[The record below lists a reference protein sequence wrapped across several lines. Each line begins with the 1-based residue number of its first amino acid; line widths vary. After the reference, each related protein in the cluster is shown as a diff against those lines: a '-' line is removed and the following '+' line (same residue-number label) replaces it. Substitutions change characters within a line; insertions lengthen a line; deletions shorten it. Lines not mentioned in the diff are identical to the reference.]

1 MAVKRSFN
9 RITLSR
15 LSRDSAVI
23 FVGNVLRTAISI
35 MTSII
40 IARILGQDNYGFI
53 ILAMAA
59 VNAVVQFMDVR
70 TSEGLIKFMGGA
82 LALGNQREAVTYF
95 HIALGV
101 DTLLMVA
108 TVIVVSVVSPLLV
121 ATNENAEVL
130 QQLVWIYLF
139 TVPFSTLEN
148 TFSTVLIVYKQFRLH
163 AFKAVVKS
171 LVLLFCLSLLAAR
184 DMSALMWGYVIG
196 AAFTF
201 GVSAILAFSLMMRNL
216 DILRG
221 QDYLGA
227 GRQFLPF
234 AFHTS
239 LMASLKAVS
248 TNIDILLLGA
258 LRPPG
263 EVAFYKVA
271 HNAASLMSMP
281 VSPMGTVIYPA
292 INEAWAQQ
300 DMARVKHLVKQFVRY
315 SATISLSI
323 TLFLMLGAD
332 ILILLTYGA
341 PYVPAA
347 NLIRLLAIGITIE
360 SIARWMRPTVLASG
374 NPQLVTF
381 SGILALT
388 SRLVTVVPLA
398 WLYGAMGSALAYII
412 GVLVSVGVNT
422 FFVLPRIGLWR
433 PFARKA

>member
-1 MAVKRSFN
+1 MAVKRSSN